1 MADKLHFDLVSPEK
15 RLFAGE
21 VDMVVVPGEEGDF
34 GVLPDHAP
42 VMSAIRPGAITVH
55 NEGDTTRTFI
65 LGGFAEV
72 TPAGLT
78 VLAAEAIDL
87 ATLDA
92 EVVAT
97 DLANAREDL
106 SDAKDD
112 ASRELG
118 HLANFEFIG
127 GAVIMAAP
135 FCFGPPS

>member
-42 VMSAIRPGAITVH
+42 AMSAIRPGAISVH
-55 NEGDTTRTFI
+55 NDGDVTRTFI

-87 ATLDA
+87 AGVDG
-92 EVVAT
+92 EK
-97 DLANAREDL
+97 LAKDISDAREDV

-112 ASRELG
+112 DKR
-118 HLANFEFIG
+118 
-127 GAVIMAAP
+127 AAAQ
-135 FCFGPPS
+135 SKLDRLEALQAALVN

>member
-112 ASRELG
+112 ASRE
-118 HLANFEFIG
+118 
-127 GAVIMAAP
+127 AAQVKLDRLEALQAALVN
-135 FCFGPPS
+135 